1 MHAVEGLK
9 VRTSVHGS
17 RKVRNLRI
25 AENVCSAVAY
35 QYMLQTSLA

>member
-17 RKVRNLRI
+17 RKVILTGRGEALKGGR
-25 AENVCSAVAY
+25 VQLC
-35 QYMLQTSLA
+35 

>member
-25 AENVCSAVAY
+25 AEMFA
-35 QYMLQTSLA
+35 LQWHISICYKLL